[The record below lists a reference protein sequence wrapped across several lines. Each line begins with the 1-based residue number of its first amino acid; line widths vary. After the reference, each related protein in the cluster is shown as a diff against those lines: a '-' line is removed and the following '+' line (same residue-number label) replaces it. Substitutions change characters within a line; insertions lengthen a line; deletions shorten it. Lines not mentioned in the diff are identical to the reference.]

1 LDIFVEF
8 IGGGFVENDGVL
20 GLVLDCI
27 LLEYAALPIVTSTYP
42 FPWTTRKGVSM
53 PS

>member
-20 GLVLDCI
+20 GLVLDWLGVKRCPF
-27 LLEYAALPIVTSTYP
+27 LLL
-42 FPWTTRKGVSM
+42 K
-53 PS
+53 